1 MMTQNGHTDE
11 IDLKILQLLQGNA
24 RMDVTEVV
32 RQVSLTKTPVSKRI
46 RRLKETGF
54 IKTYAALLDRE
65 KIGQPVLV
73 ITHVKLEKQTTGLLN
88 EFEEMISGMPEVQFC
103 LHVSGGWNF
112 ILHITAVT
120 PQAYFNF
127 LMENLCSLSNVAH
140 VESCFVMRECKS
152 FAPFILTDQKTATA
166 MPGSTDKQNRS

>member
-1 MMTQNGHTDE
+1 MNNGHPDE

-32 RQVSLTKTPVSKRI
+32 RQVSLTKTPVAKRI

-54 IKTYAALLDRE
+54 IKAYVALLDRE

-73 ITHVKLEKQTTGLLN
+73 ITHVKLEKQTTRLLN
-88 EFEEMISGMPEVQFC
+88 AFGQAMQQLPQVQFC

-112 ILHITAVT
+112 ILHITAET
-120 PQAYFNF
+120 PQAYFHF
-127 LMENLCSLSNVAH
+127 IMQEVTGLDNVAH
-140 VESCFVMRECKS
+140 VESCFVLQECKS
-152 FAPFILTDQKTATA
+152 FAPFRL
-166 MPGSTDKQNRS
+166 

>member
-1 MMTQNGHTDE
+1 MQHGHPDE

-32 RQVSLTKTPVSKRI
+32 RQVSLTKTPVAKRI
-46 RRLKETGF
+46 KRLKETGF
-54 IKTYAALLDRE
+54 IKAYVAILDRE

-73 ITHVKLEKQTTGLLN
+73 ITHVKLEKQTTALLN
-88 EFEEMISGMPEVQFC
+88 AFEQAMQQLPQVQFC

-112 ILHITAVT
+112 ILHITAET
-120 PQAYFNF
+120 PQAYFHF
-127 LMENLCSLSNVAH
+127 IMEKVTGLDNVAH

-152 FAPFILTDQKTATA
+152 FAPFRL
-166 MPGSTDKQNRS
+166 